1 MADTVILV
9 DSPIW
14 ADITLRKAGKF
25 LELEL
30 EHIPDGL
37 VENLLKTRLTK
48 REAIML
54 RDQLSQHINRME

>member
-14 ADITLRKAGKF
+14 ADITLRKAGEF

-37 VENLLKTRLTK
+37 VDNLK
-48 REAIML
+48 RKL
-54 RDQLSQHINRME
+54 LCFVTS